1 MPSFKDFRDNK
12 NNPFWQAWE
21 MKRIFMTFVRNEKM
35 FRPLNRNWEF
45 LGPDSIFAHPTM
57 KWPKVW
63 RDARCFLK
71 KAEGSIKGERRR
83 WFWDDIIGDSFIDM
97 TLYGDDNKE
106 EKKPFMQHRQ
116 KVGGKSHTNFFESE
130 EAEAPSKKFPFM
142 EKVVTSSSVKK
153 SEWRTPL
160 KRGGVP

>member
-1 MPSFKDFRDNK
+1 MSYQLLEIRQVFNFEEFWHNVLKISKISQLNFRSITGYVIWRKNSSVKKLSQNLVKWDFSVNLQTLMPSFKDFRDNK

-63 RDARCFLK
+63 RCSLL
-71 KAEGSIKGERRR
+71 S
-83 WFWDDIIGDSFIDM
+83 
-97 TLYGDDNKE
+97 L
-106 EKKPFMQHRQ
+106 
-116 KVGGKSHTNFFESE
+116 ES
-130 EAEAPSKKFPFM
+130 
-142 EKVVTSSSVKK
+142 
-153 SEWRTPL
+153 R
-160 KRGGVP
+160 

>member
-1 MPSFKDFRDNK
+1 MNLQTLMPSFKDFRDNK

-116 KVGGKSHTNFFESE
+116 KVGGKSRATVNFIHPWYHFNWERVLRNASN
-130 EAEAPSKKFPFM
+130 
-142 EKVVTSSSVKK
+142 T
-153 SEWRTPL
+153 
-160 KRGGVP
+160 